1 MSDKWIGHLGSL
13 HQFRGVTYVEE
24 YSDGEVVCLLCGTG
38 GMTKSARKAHFHG
51 SKHEK
56 NYNQVR
62 AAERDE
68 ELRRDVF
75 LEVDNH
81 LKESR
86 KRNRLE
92 HLDVTTRWSRNMRPR
107 ISALMLPAW
116 RSEIQSYILEV
127 IETEQGY
134 VVTPIQDKIEV
145 ITKLLTKYEEMEIT
159 SLLEQALW
167 KARILNDGLFESVQ
181 DVRNYVAL
189 EEDFDSKA
197 FLNQMKI
204 ICGSEVVIPKVIN
217 FLGW

>member
-56 NYNQVR
+56 KYNQVR
-62 AAERDE
+62 AAEI
-68 ELRRDVF
+68 RRDVA
-75 LEVDNH
+75 LIES
-81 LKESR
+81 KERELR

-92 HLDVTTRWSRNMRPR
+92 RLDVTTTWSRNMRPR